1 MASKDTGY
9 GKPPKSGQFAKG
21 RSGNPKGRAKGTRN
35 FTTVVGEVMREKVM
49 ITKRG
54 KRRSI
59 TAMEAVLQRLM
70 MNALQGDA
78 KATAMVVNLALQMSR
93 DAAGSGQPVPTA
105 AQDAQIV
112 RRALERL
119 SRKGEE
125 SGGMS

>member
-1 MASKDTGY
+1 MTSKSVGY

-70 MNALQGDA
+70 MSALQGDA

-112 RRALERL
+112 QRALERL
-119 SRKGEE
+119 SRKDEK
-125 SGGMS
+125 SGRLS

>member
-1 MASKDTGY
+1 MASKEIGY
-9 GKPPKSGQFAKG
+9 GKPPRSGQFQKG

-35 FTTVVGEVMREKVM
+35 FTTVVGEVMREKVVV
-49 ITKRG
+49 TKHG

-78 KATAMVVNLALQMSR
+78 KATSMVVNLALQMSR
-93 DAAGSGQPVPTA
+93 DAAASGQPLPTA

-112 RRALERL
+112 QRALERL
-119 SRKGEE
+119 SRKEE
-125 SGGMS
+125 KSGGKV

>member
-1 MASKDTGY
+1 MASKDIGY

-35 FTTVVGEVMREKVM
+35 FTTVVGEVMREKVVV
-49 ITKRG
+49 TKHG

-78 KATAMVVNLALQMSR
+78 KATSMVVNLALEMSR
-93 DAAGSGQPVPTA
+93 DAAGSSQPLATA

-112 RRALERL
+112 KRALERL
-119 SRKGEE
+119 SRKQEK
-125 SGGMS
+125 SGDQE